1 MKFQVKPCRQPAG
14 SPPSAR
20 SLERQPSKSNQATT
34 ARFFV
39 NQENALTLSVLLG
52 PKGRPCRGLP
62 SPAAPPFP
70 ASLTVCVP
78 QHNQG
83 QLDTSPPQKPK
94 TAPPPHQTLGSCPG
108 KVKKSKKEDTPVSC
122 PRSPSSPWP
131 QTSRGL
137 HILTCKTRAGIS
149 AAVRLPPGL
158 QRQSCPASQTKWH
171 LSCSHFHGTFS
182 PFCFL
187 PGAQHTQVFRT
198 SSSFLTLH
206 APAHCSSCSD
216 S

>member
-1 MKFQVKPCRQPAG
+1 MKSQVKPCRQPAG

-94 TAPPPHQTLGSCPG
+94 TAPPPHLTLGSCPG
-108 KVKKSKKEDTPVSC
+108 RQLKRAKKRTHLCLVP
-122 PRSPSSPWP
+122 
-131 QTSRGL
+131 G
-137 HILTCKTRAGIS
+137 H
-149 AAVRLPPGL
+149 PPARDLKPLG
-158 QRQSCPASQTKWH
+158 AS
-171 LSCSHFHGTFS
+171 TFS
-182 PFCFL
+182 HVKQELEF
-187 PGAQHTQVFRT
+187 QQQ
-198 SSSFLTLH
+198 
-206 APAHCSSCSD
+206 
-216 S
+216 